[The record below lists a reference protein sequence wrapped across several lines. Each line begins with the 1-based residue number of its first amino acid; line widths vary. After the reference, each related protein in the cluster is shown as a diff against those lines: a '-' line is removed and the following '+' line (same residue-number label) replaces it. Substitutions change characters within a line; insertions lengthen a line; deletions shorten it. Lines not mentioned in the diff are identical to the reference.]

1 MEMVGLY
8 EIEIEIETVCV
19 FGEEDAT
26 DVRFA
31 WLRQCYESRNWV
43 SESQV
48 GRGFPLRTWEMI

>member
-26 DVRFA
+26 DARFA

-48 GRGFPLRTWEMI
+48 GRGFPLRTW